1 MQAEVHGLCRRLVR
15 LEHSSLRRKVTRI
28 GALIFAYG
36 HLQHRFPKRTDVPD
50 AVPDFSSGLRYVLLL
65 RQSSS
70 DTLSNHSDDECNR
83 VKDWIT
89 LAERVLRVDPAARDV
104 RKC

>member
-1 MQAEVHGLCRRLVR
+1 
-15 LEHSSLRRKVTRI
+15 
-28 GALIFAYG
+28 
-36 HLQHRFPKRTDVPD
+36 VPD

-65 RQSSS
+65 RQSLS

-104 RKC
+104 RKR